1 MVDERLSSCAS
12 RIEQFLIVKVLW
24 GYITSCFGANF

>member
-1 MVDERLSSCAS
+1 MVDERLSGCAS

-24 GYITSCFGANF
+24 GYINSCFEAI